1 MPASRFRVARNMHG
15 LLNPS
20 REQHRLPRPTMKVLL
35 VETQKW
41 VAVEDWMADED
52 GADTFL
58 VSTGS
63 GKSGGLL

>member
-1 MPASRFRVARNMHG
+1 
-15 LLNPS
+15 
-20 REQHRLPRPTMKVLL
+20 MKVLL
-35 VETQKW
+35 VETQKR

>member
-1 MPASRFRVARNMHG
+1 
-15 LLNPS
+15 
-20 REQHRLPRPTMKVLL
+20 MKVLL